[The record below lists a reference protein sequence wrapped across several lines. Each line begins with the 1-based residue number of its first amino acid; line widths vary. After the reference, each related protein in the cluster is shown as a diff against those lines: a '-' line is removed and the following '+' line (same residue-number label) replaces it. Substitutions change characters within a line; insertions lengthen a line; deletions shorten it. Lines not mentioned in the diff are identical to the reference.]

1 MITFTR
7 TFLLPQNNPEI
18 ALNKIK
24 HLYKEV
30 MPTQPG
36 FIASQLEFIDGGKR
50 IVAIANWESEE
61 QFIAL
66 QNTNAFRELAR
77 HIG

>member
-7 TFLLPQNNPEI
+7 TFLLPQDNSET

-24 HLYKEV
+24 HLYTEV
-30 MPTQPG
+30 MPTQAG
-36 FIASQLEFIDGGKR
+36 FIASQLEFIEEGKR
-50 IVAIANWESEE
+50 VVATANWESEE
-61 QFIAL
+61 QFIAI

-77 HIG
+77 QIG